1 MVRTS
6 IRTLVYGFDGG
17 EPLTKDEG
25 GKMIRPDSQI
35 TPASRGISV
44 ECYDGKTRDI
54 KL

>member
-1 MVRTS
+1 
-6 IRTLVYGFDGG
+6 VYGFDGG

-35 TPASRGISV
+35 TPSSRGISV
-44 ECYDGKTRDI
+44 DCYDGKTRDI